1 MATLE
6 QIMQGIEARL
16 ATIDGLRVSD
26 TIPGQINPPQAV
38 VGVPVVDSYVTGL
51 NPHQRP
57 ALAPTITVLVSSAV
71 DRVGQLALAA
81 YADPVGDRS
90 IPAAI
95 AADASLGGLLG
106 PGACQVTRFDPL
118 NYEEVGL
125 IGYFG
130 GRFSLRI
137 IT

>member
-1 MATLE
+1 LATLE
-6 QIMQGIEARL
+6 QIMQGIETRL
-16 ATIDGLRVSD
+16 ATIPGLRTSD
-26 TIPGQINPPQAV
+26 TIPGAINPPQAI

-57 ALAPTITVLVSSAV
+57 TLAPTITVLVSSAL
-71 DRVGQLALAA
+71 DRTGQLALAA
-81 YADPVGDRS
+81 YADPAGTRS

-118 NYEEVGL
+118 GLEEVGL

-130 GRFSLRI
+130 GRFTLRV